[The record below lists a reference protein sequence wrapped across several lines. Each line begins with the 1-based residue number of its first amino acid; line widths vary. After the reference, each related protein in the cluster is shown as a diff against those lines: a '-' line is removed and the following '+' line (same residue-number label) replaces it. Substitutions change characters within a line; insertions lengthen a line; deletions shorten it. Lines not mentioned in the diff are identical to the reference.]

1 MLIMSP
7 EAISG
12 RPSKGWAKHIREA
25 KAAGTWYE
33 ENPSLRPTTLTTPQ
47 ERQRRM
53 TIAPWSAVCG
63 FINLAIINDPSL
75 EPLFTTRE
83 TREIVK
89 GWFEVSRF
97 DAIYGGSLQRDA
109 FRERYEINSKKT
121 RRSGP
126 PVLEKVAP
134 LMAVVDQAIFKTGTQ
149 PKKTS

>member
-7 EAISG
+7 EAIRG
-12 RPSKGWAKHIREA
+12 RPSRGGARYIRRQ
-25 KAAGTWYE
+25 KAAGLWYE

-47 ERQRRM
+47 ERQKRM

-63 FINLAIINDPSL
+63 FINMAIIIDPSL
-75 EPLFTTRE
+75 EPLFTTE
-83 TREIVK
+83 TTRNVIR
-89 GWFEVSRF
+89 GWFEASRF
-97 DAIYGGSLQRDA
+97 DAIHGGSLQRDA
-109 FRERYEINSKKT
+109 FKERHEINGKKS
-121 RRSGP
+121 RRSEP